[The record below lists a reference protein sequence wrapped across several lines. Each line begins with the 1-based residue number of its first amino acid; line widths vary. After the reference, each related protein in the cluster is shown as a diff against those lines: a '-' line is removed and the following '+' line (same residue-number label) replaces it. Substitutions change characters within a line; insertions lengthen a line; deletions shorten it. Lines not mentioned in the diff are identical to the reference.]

1 MTPSVTKGFVMAAT
15 VSTTVRQGMGIIAT
29 IVRIV
34 GLVIVAILVA
44 HIVLTLLDANPA
56 NFLTEFVSS
65 WAAQLNLGL
74 GDLFTPSQPKMAV
87 TLNYGVAAILWLIIT
102 TVVVRLLR
110 RV

>member
-1 MTPSVTKGFVMAAT
+1 MAAT
-15 VSTTVRQGMGIIAT
+15 VGTTVRSGLGIIAT

-34 GLVIVAILVA
+34 GLVIVAILVG
-44 HIVLTLLDANPA
+44 HIVLTLLEANPD

-65 WAAQLNLGL
+65 WAAELNLGL
-74 GDLFTPSQPKMAV
+74 GNLFVPAQPKLAV
-87 TLNYGVAAILWLIIT
+87 TLNYGVAAIVWLVLT

>member
-1 MTPSVTKGFVMAAT
+1 MTTT
-15 VSTTVRQGMGIIAT
+15 VGTTVRSGLGIIAT

-34 GLVIVAILVA
+34 GLVIVAVLVA

-56 NFLTEFVSS
+56 NFLTEYIAS

-74 GDLFTPSQPKMAV
+74 GNLFVPEQPKLMV
-87 TLNYGVAAILWLIIT
+87 TLNYGVAAILWLVLT